1 MPAAPV
7 SAAPVSAAPATSVP
21 KAITLPTIPGAVD
34 SPPIPRQRVSAVDV
48 VAGTVGSGVPSDDTW
63 HSTADNGWRAAAA
76 AAKPVVGET
85 TRSGLPIRT
94 PQANLV
100 PGSVS
105 EQAPARVRRTPEQVQ
120 GLLSA
125 YTRGVQRGRDDLQ
138 TTAQNEESR

>member
-1 MPAAPV
+1 M
-7 SAAPVSAAPATSVP
+7 
-21 KAITLPTIPGAVD
+21 
-34 SPPIPRQRVSAVDV
+34 PRQRLSAVDV
-48 VAGTVGSGVPSDDTW
+48 VAGSVGSGQPPEESWRT
-63 HSTADNGWRAAAA
+63 TADNGWQAAAA
-76 AAKPVVGET
+76 AAKPMVSDT

-105 EQAPARVRRTPEQVQ
+105 ENAPARVRRTPEQVQ

-138 TTAQNEESR
+138 TTAQNEDSR

>member
-1 MPAAPV
+1 
-7 SAAPVSAAPATSVP
+7 VP
-21 KAITLPTIPGAVD
+21 SE
-34 SPPIPRQRVSAVDV
+34 SPPIPKQRVSAVDIV
-48 VAGTVGSGVPSDDTW
+48 SGAAGRAPAEDGEENWQT
-63 HSTADNGWRAAAA
+63 TADNGWRAAAA
-76 AAKPVVGET
+76 AAKPAVSEK

-105 EQAPARVRRTPEQVQ
+105 QTAPARVRRTPEQVQ

-138 TTAQNEESR
+138 TTAQNEEHQ

>member
-1 MPAAPV
+1 M
-7 SAAPVSAAPATSVP
+7 
-21 KAITLPTIPGAVD
+21 LPSD
-34 SPPIPRQRVSAVDV
+34 SPPIPRQRVSAVDI
-48 VAGTVGSGVPSDDTW
+48 VAAPSASAGLSASAGPSASTGSSASAAPSAAQGPEDTW
-63 HSTADNGWRAAAA
+63 QSTADNGWKAAAA
-76 AAKPVVGET
+76 AAEPVVTET

-105 EQAPARVRRTPEQVQ
+105 ESAPARVRRTPEQVQ

-138 TTAQNEESR
+138 TTAQNEEH